1 MKTIKIASIIV
12 VALIAIGCHKSEEIL
27 DSLTTF
33 YYDPNYTID
42 VPATPIVA
50 SFPVDFLTPEM
61 STESDVAYSNNN
73 TRRDL
78 VKTIELTQLDLAVK
92 SPEGGTLSFLKSVT
106 IYVRAE
112 GLPEVKIAS
121 KEQVPDNVGGTLDL
135 DIVTADLTE
144 YFKKDKYQLKVA
156 VTTDEVVKE
165 DYQVNA
171 HANFRIKAS
180 LLN

>member
-1 MKTIKIASIIV
+1 
-12 VALIAIGCHKSEEIL
+12 
-27 DSLTTF
+27 
-33 YYDPNYTID
+33 
-42 VPATPIVA
+42 
-50 SFPVDFLTPEM
+50 
-61 STESDVAYSNNN
+61 
-73 TRRDL
+73 
-78 VKTIELTQLDLAVK
+78 
-92 SPEGGTLSFLKSVT
+92 LSFLKSVT